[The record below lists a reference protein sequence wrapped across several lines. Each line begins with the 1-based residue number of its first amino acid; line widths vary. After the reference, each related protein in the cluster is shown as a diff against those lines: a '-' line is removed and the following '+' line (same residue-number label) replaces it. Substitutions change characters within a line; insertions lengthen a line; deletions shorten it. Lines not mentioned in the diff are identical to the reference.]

1 MLLWM
6 LGGCTMFGF
15 SNASSELSLS
25 EKMVMSLTINDES
38 TANPFQSVGLDDG
51 VYQKAMTVYRSAV
64 DDGTAKSSVMTI
76 IDFSK
81 HSGEERLWTIDLYN
95 NTVLYQLHV
104 SHGRGSDSNHDGWL
118 DSVSNTPNSKQSSA
132 GLYQTAET
140 YRGKHGYSLRLD
152 GLEQEVN
159 DNARERT
166 IVVHGADY
174 ATDAFIEKHGKTG
187 RSFGCPAV
195 SDAVS
200 NELIDTIKDGTLL
213 WIYVPDNKKI

>member
-1 MLLWM
+1 
-6 LGGCTMFGF
+6 MFGF
-15 SNASSELSLS
+15 SDSNSGLSMS
-25 EKMVMSLTINDES
+25 DKMVQSLVMNDES
-38 TANPFQSVGLDDG
+38 MPNPFQSVGLKDE
-51 VYQKAMTVYRSAV
+51 VYQQAVMVYRRAV
-64 DDGTAKSSVMTI
+64 EDGTAQSSVMTI

-81 HSGEERLWTIDLYN
+81 HSREKRLWTIDLYSN
-95 NTVLYQLHV
+95 MVLYQLHV

-152 GLEQEVN
+152 GLEKDVN
-159 DNARERT
+159 DNARERA

-174 ATDAFIEKHGKTG
+174 ATDAFIQKHGKTG

-195 SDAVS
+195 SDDVS
-200 NELIDTIKDGTLL
+200 QELIDTIKDGTLL
-213 WIYVPDNKKI
+213 WIYVPDSNKN

>member
-6 LGGCTMFGF
+6 LSGCVTFDF
-15 SNASSELSLS
+15 SDSGTEFSMP
-25 EKMVMSLTINDES
+25 EKMVMSLIVNDE
-38 TANPFQSVGLDDG
+38 ALPNPFQSVKLDDE
-51 VYQKAMTVYRSAV
+51 VYYQALKVYRGAV
-64 DDGTAKSSVMTI
+64 DDGTAQSSVMTI

-81 HSGEERLWTIDLYN
+81 HSREKRLWTIDLYS

-152 GLEQEVN
+152 GLEKGVN
-159 DNARERT
+159 DNARERA

-174 ATDAFIEKHGKTG
+174 ATDAFVQKHRKTG

-195 SDAVS
+195 SNAVS
-200 NELIDTIKDGTLL
+200 KELIDTIKEGTLL
-213 WIYVPDNKKI
+213 WIYVPDSKI